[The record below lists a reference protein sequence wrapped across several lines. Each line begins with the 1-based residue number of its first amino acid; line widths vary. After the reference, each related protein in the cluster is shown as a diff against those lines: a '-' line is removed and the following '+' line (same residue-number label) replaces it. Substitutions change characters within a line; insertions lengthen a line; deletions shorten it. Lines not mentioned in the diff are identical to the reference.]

1 MGRDKRVSKM
11 RRCEMRLYSADQVS
25 MYREMKILFTAA
37 RIVFS
42 ENEMIAARRNAHSP
56 LHFSKNLHISC
67 VD

>member
-1 MGRDKRVSKM
+1 
-11 RRCEMRLYSADQVS
+11 MRLYSADQVS